1 MVVSDGNDGYEADG
15 DGWWRWYILMVDM
28 VVVGDG
34 SGGSDDGVAGE
45 IYQRTDMDSESNTY
59 VDDGST
65 ASKGASAVCPML
77 SQGMLMN
84 TLSMEYQCLHKWYHE
99 PDFHGSQAAILKE
112 VISADCK
119 GEMYQS
125 FLDSENNTC
134 LVDVST
140 TADEIFLVADSRGSP
155 AVKSKA
161 GEGALNTVPHYF
173 GSRTNADEGRP
184 YLHFERVIFG
194 DDGPTT
200 KESISLCNDLS
211 VSPTVIPTS
220 GKGEPYQRTDMDSES
235 NTCCC
240 DGLATEKGISFFSDI
255 VSQAV
260 KPILSIGNNIVWLTN
275 NTYRDDGSTIAEAHL
290 VGGNMVVEAVISKA
304 GEGDFLDSERDTCR
318 YDGLATKEAMAGEA
332 QRAYMESLPSDIL
345 SRVPAESVLDCKLVC
360 KRWETFIRSR
370 NFANMH
376 LRRLLN
382 HLDGGEDCNHY
393 LAANVESSLFFAC
406 RFDESKTLLYHG
418 GQVSDRIS
426 IGEKYIYNQNLKR
439 IYHAPMHTDLLAR
452 HFVGSCNGLVC
463 TYQLHNEILDPIY
476 ICNPLT
482 REYVYLPQL
491 VVNKEDVDHLLKIDG
506 EASMYYEM
514 ACGFGYAR
522 STKEYKVVRI
532 HYLDY
537 NEGTVEVPSIPG
549 LWSLI

>member
-1 MVVSDGNDGYEADG
+1 
-15 DGWWRWYILMVDM
+15 
-28 VVVGDG
+28 
-34 SGGSDDGVAGE
+34 
-45 IYQRTDMDSESNTY
+45 MDSESNTY

-65 ASKGASAVCPML
+65 ASKGASAGTHFTVKVNG
-77 SQGMLMN
+77 SQAVISSEVIKN
-84 TLSMEYQCLHKWYHE
+84 E

-260 KPILSIGNNIVWLTN
+260 KPMYGE
-275 NTYRDDGSTIAEAHL
+275 EAHL